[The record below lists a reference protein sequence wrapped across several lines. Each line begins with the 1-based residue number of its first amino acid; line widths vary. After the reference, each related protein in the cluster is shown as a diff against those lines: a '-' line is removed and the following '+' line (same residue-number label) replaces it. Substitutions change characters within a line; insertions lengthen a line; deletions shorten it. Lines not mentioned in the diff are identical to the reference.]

1 MLILNFQGIFIFK
14 FDTIEV
20 FRFATFSLIT
30 TPPNFAWQAFLE
42 RQFPSMTMA
51 NAKPTLR
58 KATSVRSGGT
68 SEESFRLSINNTVIK
83 FFLDQTLGCWINTLV
98 FLLLLGWLKGKGTME
113 IENEVRDVSIFFH
126 SRYIACDVLLEESK
140 F

>member
-1 MLILNFQGIFIFK
+1 M
-14 FDTIEV
+14 
-20 FRFATFSLIT
+20 IT
-30 TPPNFAWQAFLE
+30 
-42 RQFPSMTMA
+42 A
-51 NAKPTLR
+51 NAKPTSR

-68 SEESFRLSINNTVIK
+68 SEDFFRLSINNTVIK

-113 IENEVRDVSIFFH
+113 IENEVRGVSTSFH
-126 SRYIACDVLLEESK
+126 SRYIAYDVLLEESK

>member
-1 MLILNFQGIFIFK
+1 LLTLNFQGIFK
-14 FDTIEV
+14 LDTIDV

-42 RQFPSMTMA
+42 RQFPSMITA
-51 NAKPTLR
+51 NAKPTSR

-68 SEESFRLSINNTVIK
+68 SEEFFRLSINNTVIK

-98 FLLLLGWLKGKGTME
+98 FLLLLGWLKGKGTVE
-113 IENEVRDVSIFFH
+113 IENEVRDVSTSFH
-126 SRYIACDVLLEESK
+126 SRYIAYDVLLKESK